1 MYAICVRVY
10 SAAYTATELAT
21 FETVRQ
27 SAEMFAVPAVSS
39 SSISPFPPNS
49 LVAQTHNLNYRYILC
64 QRPSHMTDTGKTNA
78 HCAEQCV
85 CVGRPCVRA
94 DSPTVSQVP
103 RTCVCMYVCDRAQR
117 DEERDAVSGESIRD
131 VVGRLVV
138 GRLWG
143 AREKARQNRTAA
155 VPNDQCPT
163 MPNNAPTIPQQCPII
178 PRSADEYFVGTGSG
192 DCGEWGRCGRGGG
205 SGSRARCVLRDA

>member
-27 SAEMFAVPAVSS
+27 SAEMFAVPVVSS
-39 SSISPFPPNS
+39 SSISPFPPNC

-94 DSPTVSQVP
+94 DSPT
-103 RTCVCMYVCDRAQR
+103 
-117 DEERDAVSGESIRD
+117 VSGESIRD

-192 DCGEWGRCGRGGG
+192 DYGEWGRVRGRGGG
-205 SGSRARCVLRDA
+205 RQWK